1 MNTRVISE
9 MTLLLQL
16 LLLTNVF
23 ILLTSAKDSIQV
35 VSFRKSKTTQDGPI
49 KCALDTANDTI
60 SSSSLQHCSLAC
72 VRDSTCASFNIKE
85 PTTCD
90 LYNYNAKV
98 FVPVASCTNYKVA
111 LKLSFSFRTMLW
123 RAGHRGKTDWVA

>member
-1 MNTRVISE
+1 MNTTVISV
-9 MTLLLQL
+9 MTPVLLQL

-23 ILLTSAKDSIQV
+23 ILLTSAEDSIQKV
-35 VSFRKSKTTQDGPI
+35 EFRKSKMTQDGPI
-49 KCALDTANDTI
+49 KCALDLANDTI

-98 FVPVASCTNYKVA
+98 VAPVASCTNYQVA
-111 LKLSFSFRTMLW
+111 LKFLFLFYVVVGRS
-123 RAGHRGKTDWVA
+123 